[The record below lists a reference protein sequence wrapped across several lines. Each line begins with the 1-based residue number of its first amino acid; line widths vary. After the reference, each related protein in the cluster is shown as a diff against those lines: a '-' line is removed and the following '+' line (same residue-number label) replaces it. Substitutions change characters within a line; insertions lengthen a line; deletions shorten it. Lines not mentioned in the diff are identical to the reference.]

1 MSEILLDQP
10 FAVAE
15 PLPHAEIPPGVTG
28 ILTVDLGAIVANW
41 RRLQRRVGAGC
52 IVAATVKADPRAV
65 PSSLA
70 RQPKRSFHHLHA
82 TAADMG

>member
-1 MSEILLDQP
+1 MVPEQP
-10 FAVAE
+10 LEDAA
-15 PLPHAEIPPGVTG
+15 
-28 ILTVDLGAIVANW
+28 
-41 RRLQRRVGAGC
+41 AG
-52 IVAATVKADPRAV
+52 KADPRAV